1 MTGSLSRR
9 SFVTSISAGAVL
21 LPLAAEAQPA
31 GKLPRIGVLTNVAPI
46 APEVSRNWDA
56 FRQGLGEHGW
66 VEARNLVI
74 EYRWSG
80 GQLER
85 LPALAA
91 ELVGLGVEVIV
102 AVSVAATRAA
112 KQASGAIPIV
122 MVYGWAPVDEGLVTS
137 LARPGGNVT
146 G

>member
-1 MTGSLSRR
+1 MRPQMERRTFLGMIAGSLL
-9 SFVTSISAGAVL
+9 AA
-21 LPLAAEAQPA
+21 PLAAEGQQS
-31 GKLPRIGVLTNVAPI
+31 GRVPRIGVLTNVAPI

-66 VEARNLVI
+66 VEARNIVI

-91 ELVGLGVEVIV
+91 ELVGLGGEGIV
-102 AVSVAATRAA
+102 AVSVAATRA
-112 KQASGAIPIV
+112 
-122 MVYGWAPVDEGLVTS
+122 
-137 LARPGGNVT
+137 
-146 G
+146 